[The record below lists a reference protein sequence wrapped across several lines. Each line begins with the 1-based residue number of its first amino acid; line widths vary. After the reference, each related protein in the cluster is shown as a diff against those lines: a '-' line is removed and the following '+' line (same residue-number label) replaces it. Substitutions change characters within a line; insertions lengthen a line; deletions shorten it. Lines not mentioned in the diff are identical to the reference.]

1 MVGVVGNCV
10 LFYTGSDKVVSSRG
24 LQKEFESHSPDYL
37 LKFVLGTAMLC
48 SLEVIRMELSGAV
61 CNPAVE
67 VVGIRAHLYAGCRNS
82 SVILRL
88 KSWKIEHCL
97 CALPAKRR
105 FHPCCME

>member
-1 MVGVVGNCV
+1 MVEVVDSCV
-10 LFYTGSDKVVSSRG
+10 LFFTGSDKVFSLRG
-24 LQKEFESHSPDYL
+24 LQKEAESHSPHYL

-61 CNPAVE
+61 CNPMVE

-82 SVILRL
+82 SAILRL
-88 KSWKIEHCL
+88 KSWKIGHCL

-105 FHPCCME
+105 FHPCSME